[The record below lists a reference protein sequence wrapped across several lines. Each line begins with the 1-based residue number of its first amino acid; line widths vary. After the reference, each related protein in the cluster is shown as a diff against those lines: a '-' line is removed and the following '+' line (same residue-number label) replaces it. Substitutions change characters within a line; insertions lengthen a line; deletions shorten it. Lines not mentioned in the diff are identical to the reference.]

1 MTFVVVASLSPS
13 QVDDLMGLYRH
24 TYWAQTR
31 RKEDVLRMLDR
42 SDYIFG
48 VVEEATDRLCAF
60 ARVTSDDIY
69 RSVIWDVV
77 VHPEFRGKG
86 LTQRI
91 FDAIF
96 DHPILGKVESTLLFC
111 KDDVRKLYE
120 RFGFEV
126 YEEMY
131 LMRRGAPQTD

>member
-1 MTFVVVASLSPS
+1 MTFVVVASLTPG
-13 QVDDLMGLYRH
+13 QIDDLMELYQH
-24 TYWAQTR
+24 TYWAQAR
-31 RKEDVLRMLDR
+31 RKEDVLRMLAR

-48 VVEEATDRLCAF
+48 VVEEATCRLCAF

-77 VHPEFRGKG
+77 VHPEFRGEG
-86 LTQRI
+86 LTKRI

-96 DHPILGKVESTLLFC
+96 DHPTLGNVESTLLFC
-111 KDDVRKLYE
+111 KDDVRGLYE

-126 YEEMY
+126 YKDMN
-131 LMRRGAPQTD
+131 LMIRGSSQTE